1 MTQGKPIAILMVE
14 DDEGHAIL
22 VEEALKEGGVVNDIY
37 HVWDGQE
44 ALDFLYRRGAYEG
57 KDVPRPGLILLDIQL
72 PKMDGY
78 EVLRRIKSDEQ
89 LRNIPVIMLTMTS
102 DQREVDRC
110 YDLGVNSYIVKPVD
124 FDTFMDKIK
133 KLGLFIQII
142 SYPSGHAQG

>member
-44 ALDFLYRRGAYEG
+44 ALDFLHRRGAYEG

-89 LRNIPVIMLTMTS
+89 LKNIPVIMLTMTS
-102 DQREVDRC
+102 DQREIDRC
-110 YDLGVNSYIVKPVD
+110 YDLGANSYIVKPVD
-124 FDTFMDKIK
+124 FDAFMDKIR

-142 SYPSGHAQG
+142 SYPSSQGQT